1 MLREILLM
9 SKTLAGH
16 ISSPDN
22 EDNEFGFPARE
33 LLVLKQSFIHIF
45 QRSLR
50 KPNEKKNETFFI
62 RREDIYTKT
71 RNSIRTHTSASS
83 SSLKSCRAHILPSC
97 RSYSKCVYVV
107 HISHHHRHIL
117 MAQECEE
124 NIF

>member
-50 KPNEKKNETFFI
+50 KPNEKNMKHFSFGGK
-62 RREDIYTKT
+62 IYTRKQEIPFAHT
-71 RNSIRTHTSASS
+71 PQRAAQVSSHAARTFSH
-83 SSLKSCRAHILPSC
+83 RAAATANVC
-97 RSYSKCVYVV
+97 MSYT
-107 HISHHHRHIL
+107 
-117 MAQECEE
+117 
-124 NIF
+124 